1 MTERGNINA
10 VLFDMDGTLLDTE
23 KVYLES
29 VIAGLTACGY
39 TDDIVALGHA
49 MIGIPGAECEILL
62 RERYGESFPFAE
74 LNRAFGARCAEI
86 LRDGIPLKR
95 GAVELLDA
103 VQQTGHPMAIVTS
116 SSRRTAQEHLTLAG
130 IRERFQAVLTRDDV
144 ARGKPDPELYLL
156 AARRF
161 GVPPQ
166 CCLAIEDSNPGVA
179 SAHGAG
185 AITLMVPDI
194 VPPTE
199 SSRAKC
205 AAVLADLAA
214 VTEMLRDWGVL
225 APTHAVTGQTG

>member
-1 MTERGNINA
+1 MMERGNIRA

-39 TDDIVALGHA
+39 TDDIMALGHA

-62 RERYGESFPFAE
+62 RDRYGESFPFAE
-74 LNRAFGARCAEI
+74 LNLAFGARCAEI
-86 LRDGIPLKR
+86 LKGEIPLKR

-103 VQQTGHPMAIVTS
+103 LRETGHPMAIVTS

-156 AARRF
+156 AASRF

-166 CCLAIEDSNPGVA
+166 SCLAIEDSNPGVA

-185 AITLMVPDI
+185 AITVMVPDI
-194 VPPTE
+194 LPPTE

-205 AAVLADLAA
+205 TAVLADLAA
-214 VTEMLRDWGVL
+214 VAELLRDWGML
-225 APTHAVTGQTG
+225 ARTHAATD

>member
-1 MTERGNINA
+1 MTERGNISA

-29 VIAGLTACGY
+29 VIAALTTCGY
-39 TDDIVALGHA
+39 TDDIMALGHA

-62 RERYGESFPFAE
+62 RDRYGESFPFAE
-74 LNRAFGARCAEI
+74 LNLAFGARSAEI
-86 LRDGIPLKR
+86 LKGGIPLKR

-103 VQQTGHPMAIVTS
+103 LQETGRPMAIVTS

-130 IRERFQAVLTRDDV
+130 IRGRFQAVLTRDDV

-156 AARRF
+156 AASRF
-161 GVPPQ
+161 GLEPQ
-166 CCLAIEDSNPGVA
+166 SCLAIEDSNPGVA

-185 AITLMVPDI
+185 AITVMVPDI
-194 VPPTE
+194 LPPTE

-205 AAVLADLAA
+205 TAVLADLAA
-214 VTEMLRDWGVL
+214 VAEMLRDWGVL
-225 APTHAVTGQTG
+225 ARTHAATD